1 MVSHVQ
7 VTGQPGFEHRVA
19 LILWLWLQFPIVCP
33 LGKPPSLNYICAFS
47 GASLMAQQV

>member
-19 LILWLWLQFPIVCP
+19 LILLLWLQFPIVCP